1 MARRRALRPCVLA
14 LAACLALATCLEL
27 AACSGRETPG
37 AGLPSGALF
46 LARTSALQRLLAT
59 AVQLERTPLARH
71 ARTLSGR
78 LPACE
83 WVEARADSSAELA
96 SALACGNPDGSLA
109 ALYRERGEH
118 DIAFA
123 FPVRADTRLIGTA
136 SVGTDGSLAVS
147 LVLPSDA
154 LTGPAAFLLPGP
166 EPAGTPVLS
175 ASEQLVHARVR
186 AAERLDL
193 AAFVSADGQASRL
206 FRLESELFSGLVLDD
221 TWEAAVYSPQAGRTS
236 PRAALAL
243 GFRERT
249 AAVAAIEGFLENVRE
264 SWSVHRSKFAV
275 GRANGACLL
284 DLNLLP
290 DLAPC
295 YVATQSALVVGWN
308 PASLRKALDGASDEA
323 AVSAEL
329 GGPGSLVL
337 DLARM
342 QEADTRLRALA
353 SPGTALLPQQPY
365 PWRRLL
371 LSGERVRDGVHLR
384 LRLSAKESA

>member
-1 MARRRALRPCVLA
+1 MARRRALRPVIFG
-14 LAACLALATCLEL
+14 LAACLAL

-37 AGLPSGALF
+37 AGLPPGALF
-46 LARTSALQRLLAT
+46 LARSSALARLLAT
-59 AVQLERTPLARH
+59 AAQLEGTPLARH
-71 ARTLSGR
+71 ARALAGR

-96 SALACGNPDGSLA
+96 SAFACGDPDGSLA

-118 DIAFA
+118 DLAFA
-123 FPVRADTRLIGTA
+123 LPVREGARLVGTA

-147 LVLPSDA
+147 LVLPGDA
-154 LTGPAAFLLPGP
+154 LTGPAALLLPGP

-193 AAFVSADGQASRL
+193 AAFISADSQAGRL
-206 FRLESELFSGLVLDD
+206 FRLKSELFSGLVLDD
-221 TWEAAVYSPQAGRTS
+221 TWEAAIYPPQAGHTS

-249 AAVAAIEGFLENVRE
+249 AAIAAIEAFLENVRA
-264 SWSVHRSKFAV
+264 SWSVQRSEFSV

-284 DLNLLP
+284 DLNLIP

-308 PASLRKALDGASDEA
+308 PASLRKALDGSSDEA
-323 AVSAEL
+323 AAAPEL
-329 GGPGSLVL
+329 EGPGSLVI
-337 DLARM
+337 DLARV
-342 QEADTRLRALA
+342 QAADTQLREL
-353 SPGTALLPQQPY
+353 SPAGAALLPQQPY
-365 PWRRLL
+365 PWRRLR
-371 LSGERVRDGVHLR
+371 LSGERVREGVR
-384 LRLSAKESA
+384 LRLELATKESA